1 MENRTVGIEFRI
13 LAIFLLS
20 LLFLSISLLAIG
32 IPAIRSIGHDS
43 ALSMGRLK
51 MSGDV
56 EALRSYFE
64 FAYGE
69 LRLLDGRLVD
79 AAGEGIENRLEVIDR
94 VSAELGVVATVFAVD
109 GEDFRRVLTSI
120 RDAEGKR
127 VVGTLLD
134 HEGAAYAPLRK
145 GLGYVGLA
153 TIFDGEYMTGY
164 KPILDRSG
172 ALIGAWFVGT
182 GMSNLNALIGTGVRV
197 QVTRLLV
204 ATGVILVASLVLG
217 TLIVRRTVTGPLRH
231 AVAVLREVCE
241 DETHLDLTR
250 RLDARGR
257 HEVGAMGSYVNLTL
271 DKVRDLVLEIYGQ
284 SGSLSRSVESLAYGM
299 TEASGSVE
307 QIGSDIGEIR
317 RRIEAQ
323 NGSVRVAL
331 AALSRV
337 TERIGRLDADIERQ
351 ASSVTESSASVE
363 QLIASIQAVNATLA
377 GNAEN
382 VASLA
387 RASAAGRSDLEAV
400 TARVRDVARQ
410 SEDLLAISEVIQGV
424 ASQTDLLSMNA
435 AIEAAH
441 AGDAGRGFSVVA
453 DEIRKLAESSAEQS
467 RMVSGALQRIIEEM
481 RAISEATESVTAQF
495 ESIDGRIADVSN
507 RERGIRDAMEEQG
520 AGSKEILS
528 AVGELNEITS
538 RVKEGSAEMLSG
550 SREARASGDALEALS
565 AEVASSV
572 ARIAEGLVHIEKAM
586 AAVKSASGG
595 TAASVAA
602 LSAQVAR
609 FKA

>member
-13 LAIFLLS
+13 LATFLLS
-20 LLFLSISLLAIG
+20 LLFLSVSLLAIG

-69 LRLLDGRLVD
+69 LRLRDGRLVD
-79 AAGEGIENRLEVIDR
+79 ASGEGIENRFEVIDR
-94 VSAELGVVATVFAVD
+94 VSAELGVVATVFVVD

-127 VVGTLLD
+127 VVGSML
-134 HEGAAYAPLRK
+134 GKASAAYGPLRK
-145 GLGYVGLA
+145 GLGYLGAA
-153 TIFDGEYMTGY
+153 TILGGEYMTGY

-172 ALIGAWFVGT
+172 AMIGAWFVGT

-204 ATGVILVASLVLG
+204 ATGVILAASLVFG
-217 TLIVRRTVTGPLRH
+217 ILIVRRSVTRPLRR

-241 DETHLDLTR
+241 DETRLDLTR

-257 HEVGAMGSYVNLTL
+257 HEVGAMGAYVNLTL

-284 SGSLSRSVESLAYGM
+284 SGSLSRSVESLSDGM
-299 TEASGSVE
+299 AEASGSVG
-307 QIGSDIGEIR
+307 QIGADIGEIR

-323 NGSVRVAL
+323 NGSVRL
-331 AALSRV
+331 SLEALSRI

-400 TARVRDVARQ
+400 TARVRDVARR

-441 AGDAGRGFSVVA
+441 AGEAGRGFSVVA
-453 DEIRKLAESSAEQS
+453 DEIRKLAESSAAQS
-467 RMVSGALQRIIEEM
+467 RTVSDALQGIIEEM
-481 RAISEATESVTAQF
+481 RAISKATEAVTAQF
-495 ESIDGRIADVSN
+495 ESIDGRIADVSD

-550 SREARASGDALEALS
+550 SREARASGDALESLS
-565 AEVASSV
+565 AEVAAGV

-586 AAVKSASGG
+586 AAVESASGG

-602 LSAQVAR
+602 LSAQVSR

>member
-1 MENRTVGIEFRI
+1 MTKRAVGIELRI
-13 LAIFLLS
+13 LAIFLVS
-20 LLFLSISLLAIG
+20 LAFLSGALLAIG
-32 IPAIRSIGHDS
+32 IPAVRSIGTDA

-51 MSGDV
+51 MAGDV

-64 FAYGE
+64 FAYGPLE
-69 LRLLDGRLVD
+69 LREGRLTLAD
-79 AAGEGIENRLEVIDR
+79 GSGIEDRFEVIDR
-94 VSAELGVVATVFAVD
+94 VSAELGVVATVFVGD
-109 GEDFRRVLTSI
+109 GDDYRRVLTSI
-120 RDAEGKR
+120 RDSEGKR
-127 VVGTLLD
+127 VVGTML
-134 HEGAAYAPLRK
+134 GAASVAYGPLRK
-145 GLGYVGLA
+145 GLGYAGLA
-153 TIFDGEYMTGY
+153 TILGGEYMTAY
-164 KPILDRSG
+164 KPMLDRSG
-172 ALIGAWFVGT
+172 AMIGVWFVGT
-182 GMSNLNALIGTGVRV
+182 GMSNLQALIDTSVRV

-204 ATGVILVASLVLG
+204 ATVVILVASLAAG
-217 TLIVRRTVTGPLRH
+217 AFSVRRSVTFPLRR

-241 DETHLDLTR
+241 DETHIDLTR

-257 HEVGAMGSYVNLTL
+257 HEVGAMGAYVNLTL
-271 DKVRDLVLEIYGQ
+271 DKVRGLVAEIHGQ
-284 SGSLSRSVESLAYGM
+284 SLSLSRTVESLSAGM
-299 TEASGSVE
+299 AEASGSVD
-307 QIGSDIGEIR
+307 QIGADVDEIR

-323 NGSVRVAL
+323 NGSVRVSL
-331 AALSRV
+331 EALSRI
-337 TERIGRLDADIERQ
+337 TERIGSLDADIERQ
-351 ASSVTESSASVE
+351 AASVTESSASVE

-382 VASLA
+382 VATLA

-400 TARVRDVARQ
+400 TARVRDVARR

-467 RMVSGALQRIIEEM
+467 RTVSGALQDIIEEM
-481 RAISEATESVTAQF
+481 RGISEATEAVTEQF
-495 ESIDGRIADVSN
+495 ESIDGRIADVSD

-550 SREARASGDALEALS
+550 SREARASGDALGVLS
-565 AEVASSV
+565 AEVAASV
-572 ARIAEGLVHIEKAM
+572 ARIAEGLAHIEKAM
-586 AAVKSASGG
+586 AAVEGASGD
-595 TAASVAA
+595 TADSVAA
-602 LSAQVAR
+602 LSAQVSR